1 MPEEGGSS
9 ISNEVSYARQ
19 DGTEFLRQRRLCE
32 GLCVNSLTC
41 DFFFGGGDL
50 YIMSLAVSPLM
61 KLGKG
66 PSSIWGVVRFNK
78 EQQEVRLQG

>member
-41 DFFFGGGDL
+41 DFFLGGRSL
-50 YIMSLAVSPLM
+50 YYVTCRLSSHEA
-61 KLGKG
+61 GKG
-66 PSSIWGVVRFNK
+66 SIQYLGSG
-78 EQQEVRLQG
+78 EVQ